1 MKISIITVTFNSEK
15 TLRYT
20 IESVLNQNYD
30 DIEYLIIDGGSTDS
44 TLDII
49 KCYEPKFEG
58 KLHYIS
64 ACAIQLG

>member
-30 DIEYLIIDGGSTDS
+30 RIFNYRRRINR
-44 TLDII
+44 
-49 KCYEPKFEG
+49 
-58 KLHYIS
+58 
-64 ACAIQLG
+64 

>member
-44 TLDII
+44 KLDII
-49 KCYEPKFEG
+49 K
-58 KLHYIS
+58 
-64 ACAIQLG
+64 